1 MGRKAYTPEF
11 KAQVTKEAIETNN
24 TVLVASKHGLSQS
37 TVYNWFSK
45 EVNKEST
52 TKKKDFKTLQK
63 KCQELELENR
73 ILKELL
79 KKTWLLFCFQRTMK
93 FLPSIYPNYLIA
105 ALRDA

>member
-24 TVLVASKHGLSQS
+24 TALVASKHGLAQK

-45 EVNKEST
+45 EVNKGT
-52 TKKKDFKTLQK
+52 NIKKKDLKTLEK
-63 KCQELELENR
+63 KNQELELENR

-79 KKTWLLFCFQRTMK
+79 KKTTNVLVK
-93 FLPSIYPNYLIA
+93 
-105 ALRDA
+105 D